1 MKKGLK
7 ITLFIIGG
15 LLIVFGILALTTQ
28 SYFEVIEET
37 VYATSEVEN
46 VSVTISDISLTGAT
60 ITIKDTNE
68 SKYLYEEWYVIEK
81 EIDGKMYSIPTK
93 VKDYGFNSK
102 GYSVDENNE
111 VKFVI
116 DWKWLY
122 GELPQGNYR
131 IIKKSHDK
139 YISIPFSIATTQSS
153 KKENIK
159 PNLFDRNEIIK
170 VAIDNY
176 SQYKN
181 NYEYT
186 DKNTIDKVYNLFKDL
201 ETNVA
206 SKSDE
211 PENTE
216 ELYKVTFFN
225 DENMLLGSD
234 NDIFKAI
241 VHVYRK
247 NNKYYAEEQK
257 NGIYEITEDAF
268 NVIKNLAK

>member
-7 ITLFIIGG
+7 ITLIIMVG
-15 LLIVFGILALTTQ
+15 LLIVFILLALSTQ

-37 VYATSEVEN
+37 AYATTEVEN
-46 VSVTISDISLTGAT
+46 VSMTISDISLTGAT

-81 EIDGKMYSIPTK
+81 EIDGKMYNIPTK
-93 VKDYGFNSK
+93 VKEYGFNSK
-102 GYSVDENNE
+102 GYTVDENNE

-116 DWKWLY
+116 DWEWLY

-153 KKENIK
+153 TKENIK
-159 PNLFDRNEIIK
+159 PNLFNRNEIIK
-170 VAIDNY
+170 VTIDNY

-181 NYEYT
+181 NIEYT
-186 DKNTIDKVYNLFKDL
+186 DKNTIYKVYNLFKDL

-225 DENMLLGSD
+225 DENMLIRSD

-241 VHVYRK
+241 VYVYRK
-247 NNKYYAEEQK
+247 NNKYYAEERK

>member
-1 MKKGLK
+1 MKKELK

-46 VSVTISDISLTGAT
+46 VSTTISDISLTGAT

-102 GYSVDENNE
+102 GYTVDENNE

-116 DWKWLY
+116 DWEWLY
-122 GELPQGNYR
+122 GELPQGSYR

-139 YISIPFSIATTQSS
+139 YISIPFSIATTSNE
-153 KKENIK
+153 KTIK
-159 PNLFDRNEIIK
+159 LNLFDRSEIIK

-176 SQYKN
+176 SQYE
-181 NYEYT
+181 NYFEYT
-186 DKNTIDKVYNLFKDL
+186 DNDTIDKIYNLFKDL
-201 ETNVA
+201 KTNVK
-206 SKSDE
+206 SKSNE
-211 PENTE
+211 PENPD
-216 ELYKVTFFN
+216 ELYTVTFFN
-225 DENMLLGSD
+225 DENMLIQSD

-247 NNKYYAEEQK
+247 GNKYYAEEQK